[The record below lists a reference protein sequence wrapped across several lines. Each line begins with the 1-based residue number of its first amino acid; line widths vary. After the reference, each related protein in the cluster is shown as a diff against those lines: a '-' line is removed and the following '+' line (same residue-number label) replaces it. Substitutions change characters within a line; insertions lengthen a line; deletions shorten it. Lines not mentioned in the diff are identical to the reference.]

1 MDYRTDNNPAGIQ
14 LLKKELGDRLPD
26 FVKKA
31 ETQKTAGE
39 QEPSPQKYALF
50 GKNEYP
56 YDTPYQTWMSYAYL
70 KSASTLHKDTYE
82 WVERVLKLA
91 AAKHNIEDE
100 LCEVDMLLAQ
110 AIEKQASEPEY
121 TSPQYAL
128 IVDREGEKTK
138 LFPLRT
144 PNQIRKS
151 ANAVHRDLELPLEW
165 RKQACE
171 SIVAASRAAGVD
183 LNSLPHS
190 ILTYG
195 VSREPNFKIA
205 SEVAEYRATLVKD
218 PEIGQLYRDIVKSA
232 SHDVDDAVGQ
242 YITLMLDLD
251 RAQGLDQKYGKG
263 VVDPYQAFLSGPETE
278 VIVKAAAEN
287 VVLLDTLVP
296 TEVFK
301 TLQEHVHSVFS
312 KKAADSL
319 REVFETGNGT
329 EISNA
334 ISKLPLKTQRQLM
347 ELAIE
352 KG

>member
-1 MDYRTDNNPAGIQ
+1 MDYRTDNNPSGIL

-26 FVKKA
+26 FVKS
-31 ETQKTAGE
+31 AGE
-39 QEPSPQKYALF
+39 AEPTPQKYALF
-50 GKNEYP
+50 GHNEYP

-70 KSASTLHKDTYE
+70 KSASTLHKDTHD

-91 AAKHNIEDE
+91 AAKHGIEDE
-100 LCEVDMLLAQ
+100 ICEVDMLLTQ
-110 AIEKQASEPEY
+110 TIEKQASEPQYEA
-121 TSPQYAL
+121 PQYAL
-128 IVDREGEKTK
+128 IVSRDGEQTK

-171 SIVAASRAAGVD
+171 SIVKAAREADID
-183 LNSLPHS
+183 LETLPKS

-195 VSREPNFKIA
+195 ISREPNFKVA
-205 SEVAEYRATLVKD
+205 AEVAEYRATLVKD
-218 PEIGQLYRDIVKSA
+218 PEIGQLYKDIVKSA
-232 SHDVDDAVGQ
+232 SHDADEAVHQ

-251 RAQGLDQKYGKG
+251 RAQGLDKKYGKG

-278 VIVKAAAEN
+278 VIEKAAAEN

-319 REVFETGNGT
+319 RDIFETGNGV
-329 EISNA
+329 EITNA